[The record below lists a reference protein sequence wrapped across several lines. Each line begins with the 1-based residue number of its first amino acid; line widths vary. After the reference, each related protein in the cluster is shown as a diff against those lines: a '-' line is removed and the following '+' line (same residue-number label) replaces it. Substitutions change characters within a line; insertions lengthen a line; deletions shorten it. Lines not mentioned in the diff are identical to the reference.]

1 MPYGTEST
9 CYLTTTRAKIP
20 AEHENTPSRTT
31 RTSHPGQ
38 QGRVTRDN
46 KIGFSGRTKV
56 MSIKKSCPPLHKQ
69 EIRPPRLPSG
79 NQRICLIGDAYT
91 MLRPGKF
98 HYDASTRRQLQCLSL
113 IRSSYFHFIGHQYK
127 VCRTLIV
134 QHIGY
139 HHHNDNSRLGLK
151 RARDTTDN
159 ITLGM
164 NQTVN

>member
-9 CYLTTTRAKIP
+9 CYLTTTKAKIL

-46 KIGFSGRTKV
+46 KIGFSERTKV

-69 EIRPPRLPSG
+69 EIRPPLLPSG

-98 HYDASTRRQLQCLSL
+98 HYVASTRRA
-113 IRSSYFHFIGHQYK
+113 
-127 VCRTLIV
+127 
-134 QHIGY
+134 
-139 HHHNDNSRLGLK
+139 GLK
-151 RARDTTDN
+151 VVPHVRYTITSLAPSTVIPFSTCINEPPSNTTDRAAQYS
-159 ITLGM
+159 IPFDILPM
-164 NQTVN
+164 NVALLP